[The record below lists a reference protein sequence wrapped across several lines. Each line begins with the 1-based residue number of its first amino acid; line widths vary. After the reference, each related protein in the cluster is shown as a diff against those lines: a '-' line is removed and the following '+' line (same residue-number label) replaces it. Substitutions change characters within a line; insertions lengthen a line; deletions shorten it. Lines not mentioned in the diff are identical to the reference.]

1 MLRLNFFG
9 SRVLAAWVVISGAC
23 LVTPGAQAQVAGPA
37 VLTDEQGY
45 KYLTPYVYPNA
56 LPTDSKEKV
65 RLDTQKSITNAQ
77 SQIRAML
84 GGAPIDGNRFD
95 YYYLRM
101 LFPKF
106 TLTTDEALKDLPK
119 ERERLMR
126 DNLEACAD
134 PAIHRRLVNLV
145 LNQMKTI
152 VQDKYHPACRYNA
165 MLVISGLNS
174 VEAERTGAD
183 KRTPEP
189 LIDALGFILEQFT
202 QGENDA
208 IRVAALL
215 GLVRHLEWDNF
226 RGPVNAPTPAIA
238 PPQRE
243 AIVKQLLALA
253 QAKQPPEGRDA
264 AGHEWFRRRAIEGLM
279 HASYYQVDPAVGSAL
294 ENLVKDESESLAI
307 RCAAASAMGE
317 VVFRDPAKL
326 EPAPIAKELGYLAL
340 VACDKELTRVTNLN
354 KEEMDRLQRMGA
366 GGGYGSMG
374 GYPGGGS
381 GGLGAG
387 MGSDSPGYGSGAA
400 PGAGRRGRGGSGGY
414 PGGSGSSG
422 YPGASGYPGGSEAS
436 DGGYGYGTLAP
447 PDPKQYRFDLVR
459 RRLRS
464 QLYAVEVG
472 LGGPDVNIG
481 KGLVKPGEAPAA
493 PTGPPRGVEALAK
506 NTPDE
511 PVVAEISKL
520 VGKLVETVESTDN
533 TDMASLEKEL
543 RKQMKPLEAKT
554 RKLAVAPTATDVPA
568 DVPAAPGA
576 PPARPAPAGTP
587 TKTPA
592 AAGAPRAP
600 GGPAP
605 GGPAPGGPA
614 PGGPATA
621 PAAAPQNG
629 VPTPPAPGAPAAP
642 APRAPAPRAP
652 APGAPAAPG
661 AASQP
666 VAAP

>member
-1 MLRLNFFG
+1 M
-9 SRVLAAWVVISGAC
+9 
-23 LVTPGAQAQVAGPA
+23 
-37 VLTDEQGY
+37 LTDEQGH
-45 KYLTPYVYPNA
+45 KYLTPYVDPA
-56 LPTDSKEKV
+56 MTATDSKEKV
-65 RLDTQKSITNAQ
+65 RIETQKKINNAQ
-77 SQIRAML
+77 SQIRAIL
-84 GGAPIDGNRFD
+84 AARWTGNKPAQFD

-119 ERERLMR
+119 ERERLLR

-134 PAIHRRLVNLV
+134 PTIHRRLVNLV
-145 LNQMKTI
+145 LNQMKSI

-189 LIDALGFILEQFT
+189 LIDALPFILEQFT

-226 RGPVNAPTPAIA
+226 RGPVSAPTPAIA
-238 PPQRE
+238 PPQRD

-253 QAKQPPEGRDA
+253 QAKVPPEGRDA
-264 AGHEWFRRRAIEGLM
+264 AGHEWFRRRAIDGLM

-317 VVFRDPAKL
+317 VVYRAPAKL
-326 EPAPIAKELGYLAL
+326 EPVPTAKELGYLAL
-340 VACDKELTRVTNLN
+340 VACDKELTRVANLN
-354 KEEMDRLQRMGA
+354 KEDMDRLQRMGA
-366 GGGYGSMG
+366 GGVGGGYGSMG
-374 GYPGGGS
+374 GYPSGS
-381 GGLGAG
+381 GGLGGG
-387 MGSDSPGYGSGAA
+387 MEPDSASYGSGSA
-400 PGAGRRGRGGSGGY
+400 PGGRSGRGRGGSGGGGY

-422 YPGASGYPGGSEAS
+422 YPGGSGRSGYPGGSAGTGS
-436 DGGYGYGTLAP
+436 DGGYGYGALAP

-472 LGGPDVNIG
+472 LGGPDVNVG
-481 KGLVKPGEAPAA
+481 KGLVKTGEAPAA
-493 PTGPPRGVEALAK
+493 PAGPPRGVEALAK

-511 PVVAEISKL
+511 QVVAEISKL

-533 TDMASLEKEL
+533 ADMASLEKEL

-554 RKLAVAPTATDVPA
+554 RKLAAAPVTTDVPA
-568 DVPAAPGA
+568 DD
-576 PPARPAPAGTP
+576 
-587 TKTPA
+587 
-592 AAGAPRAP
+592 
-600 GGPAP
+600 
-605 GGPAPGGPA
+605 
-614 PGGPATA
+614 
-621 PAAAPQNG
+621 
-629 VPTPPAPGAPAAP
+629 PAAP
-642 APRAPAPRAP
+642 APCPPDLLP
-652 APGAPAAPG
+652 
-661 AASQP
+661 QP
-666 VAAP
+666 VRPSAGCCGCAAKRRPDPAGSRGAGSTSSEGSRSEGSSSRCSSRSRCSVTARGGPVTAHPAGSLWPSLSRLVER